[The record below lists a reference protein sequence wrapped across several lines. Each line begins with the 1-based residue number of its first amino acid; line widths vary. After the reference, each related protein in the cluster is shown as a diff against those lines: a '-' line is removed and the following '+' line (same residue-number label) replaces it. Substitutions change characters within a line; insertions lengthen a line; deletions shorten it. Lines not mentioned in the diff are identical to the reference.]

1 VPKASLNLAVQK
13 HYRLLARA
21 AMATSAATGAVRIV
35 TRACGIV
42 GTVLAS
48 RIQTV
53 VSRSLRRSVMHAVVR
68 IGDSALMVGDPTGPA
83 AEFGPMPSS
92 IYLYVDDCDSVYRRA
107 I

>member
-1 VPKASLNLAVQK
+1 
-13 HYRLLARA
+13 
-21 AMATSAATGAVRIV
+21 
-35 TRACGIV
+35 
-42 GTVLAS
+42 
-48 RIQTV
+48 
-53 VSRSLRRSVMHAVVR
+53 MHAVVR